1 MSSKVI
7 DILGL
12 FQRFNNIHSVIAVLQ
27 ALGIV
32 GLDEAF
38 GLIEYITSG
47 NTDIRDIKIAGVA
60 YRIFGLS
67 RSGRNPGVIYC
78 HEETDGRVYDGTTFM
93 TIDEFKAWVET
104 RLSGANPEN
113 ASPEN
118 E

>member
-1 MSSKVI
+1 M
-7 DILGL
+7 LGL
-12 FQRFNNIHSVIAVLQ
+12 FQRFNNIHSVIAVLL
-27 ALGIV
+27 ALGIIE
-32 GLDEAF
+32 LDEAF

-60 YRIFGLS
+60 YRIYGLS
-67 RSGRNPGVIYC
+67 RSGHNPGVIYC
-78 HEETDGRVYDGTTFM
+78 HEEADDKRYDGTTFM
-93 TIDEFKAWVET
+93 TIDEFKTWVEA